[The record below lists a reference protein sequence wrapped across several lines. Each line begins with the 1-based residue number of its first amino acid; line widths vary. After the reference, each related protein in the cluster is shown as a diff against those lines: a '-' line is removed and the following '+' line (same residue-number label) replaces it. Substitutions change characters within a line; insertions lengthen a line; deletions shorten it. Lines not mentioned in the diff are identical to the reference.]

1 MTQTDEDACSLY
13 VGNLNIHVTKD
24 DLSKT
29 FEDYKVVEIYI
40 RVKAGSRSV
49 YGFLKFGTE
58 EAANKCKAE
67 CDGMLMKGRK
77 MVLSKPQRNIRL
89 IITHFKPHITLDY
102 FHNWIKK
109 YGPVNQNFT
118 TIRNTGCQA
127 TVIVEFLNHLDA
139 NMAKQDINK
148 NRTYPSD
155 PRADWHLRLSNNLQE
170 NVIISV
176 HFKYETSVEEKVVD
190 EERVLGVF
198 SSFGTVLDVVI
209 KGSFVKK
216 VGDTALKHGFGFVE
230 FDDTCEGK
238 AAALSAIRDL
248 QGVLLDDVS
257 FTVSASKPLIRAML
271 RDGDDITGYELAQA
285 EQQQEQV
292 AEPQTQTQEELVTPT
307 ATEEA
312 PGVTTAGP
320 ESSATTSVVAVPSP
334 PAAAA
339 GEAAATTAVRPRR
352 TGSMNPRKHPKVD
365 VKASPHRRDFS
376 NQCQTTYASTQQM
389 GVQAAGSYPAYN
401 QAYMQ
406 GYMEGRLSHNPTS
419 ASLSSSLPAQIT
431 MLHHHQQQQQMWA
444 SSPPVGVPFMPAGS
458 SMQYVAPHFSQEGAG
473 SAIVYAP
480 ITLAGP
486 NAFANQMMF
495 VVPTPFAGPMTYA
508 GTPFPLP
515 SAYGPASVGPVSGE
529 VRKCS
534 PRNSSWSH
542 FPAASAVAGIHHP
555 HTQEMRGP
563 QYTTPHCSYGA
574 AGAGADWQA

>member
-1 MTQTDEDACSLY
+1 
-13 VGNLNIHVTKD
+13 
-24 DLSKT
+24 
-29 FEDYKVVEIYI
+29 
-40 RVKAGSRSV
+40 
-49 YGFLKFGTE
+49 
-58 EAANKCKAE
+58 
-67 CDGMLMKGRK
+67 
-77 MVLSKPQRNIRL
+77 
-89 IITHFKPHITLDY
+89 
-102 FHNWIKK
+102 
-109 YGPVNQNFT
+109 
-118 TIRNTGCQA
+118 
-127 TVIVEFLNHLDA
+127 
-139 NMAKQDINK
+139 
-148 NRTYPSD
+148 
-155 PRADWHLRLSNNLQE
+155 
-170 NVIISV
+170 V

-216 VGDTALKHGFGFVE
+216 VGDTVLKHGFGFVE

-271 RDGDDITGYELAQA
+271 RDGDDITGYELTQT
-285 EQQQEQV
+285 EQQQQEQD
-292 AEPQTQTQEELVTPT
+292 AEPQTQEAQLAPT
-307 ATEEA
+307 AAEEEA
-312 PGVTTAGP
+312 PALTTTAEP
-320 ESSATTSVVAVPSP
+320 ATSLSSATSSVVAVSSLPS
-334 PAAAA
+334 
-339 GEAAATTAVRPRR
+339 EAAVAATAVRPRHS
-352 TGSMNPRKHPKVD
+352 GSITSRKHSKVD
-365 VKASPHRRDFS
+365 VKASPHQRDFS
-376 NQCQTTYASTQQM
+376 NQSQTTYASTQQM
-389 GVQAAGSYPAYN
+389 GVQSAASYPAYN
-401 QAYMQ
+401 QAAYMQ
-406 GYMEGRLSHNPTS
+406 GYMEGRLSHNPTNS
-419 ASLSSSLPAQIT
+419 SLSSSCPQQIT
-431 MLHHHQQQQQMWA
+431 TQQQQMWA